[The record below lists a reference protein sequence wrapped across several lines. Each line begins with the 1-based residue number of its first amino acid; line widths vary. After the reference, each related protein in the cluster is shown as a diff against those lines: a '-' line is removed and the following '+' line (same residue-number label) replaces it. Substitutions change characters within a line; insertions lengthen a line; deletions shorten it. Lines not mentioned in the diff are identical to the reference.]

1 MGANGKGK
9 AWRVKVRPVFQPPLP
24 LRWIDD
30 VGRERDLSELSAKSS
45 TGAAYES
52 SVQHILEG
60 SSAELSLHGASLPP
74 EDVERLQGCKQQLVK
89 YCTDQ
94 MRFSTTSVEQRPLGD
109 NGLQIDS
116 IVEGALGDVRQ
127 RMSVVGCVFIPEQGK
142 QEAEINGKHVLVE
155 CTSDSMLLPAK
166 LLQIEAQMELV
177 KQGGSIQL
185 AGKDAVH
192 PTAETTSFAIV
203 YNRQQV
209 NISTDWL
216 QGIAAHC
223 AMKNVLHLLNAGRLL
238 VVYYRPEKSVGSL
251 VDTLLEQKKDI
262 QELEEK
268 QKKDIQELEERQEK
282 QNKQLEEQKKQNKEL
297 EERQE
302 KQNKELEEQKKQ
314 LKELRELLAK
324 QAGRAAFLFFG
335 VILSALRRPHRMAKE
350 KDSQVPC

>member
-1 MGANGKGK
+1 M
-9 AWRVKVRPVFQPPLP
+9 RPVFQPPLP

-45 TGAAYES
+45 TGAAYKS

-60 SSAELSLHGASLPP
+60 SSAKLSLHGASLPP

-109 NGLQIDS
+109 NGLQIDL

-185 AGKDAVH
+185 AGKNAVH

-209 NISTDWL
+209 NIRTDWL

-223 AMKNVLHLLNAGRLL
+223 AMKNLLNAGRLL

-262 QELEEK
+262 QK
-268 QKKDIQELEERQEK
+268 LEERQEK
-282 QNKQLEEQKKQNKEL
+282 QNKELEEQKKQNKEL

>member
-1 MGANGKGK
+1 M
-9 AWRVKVRPVFQPPLP
+9 
-24 LRWIDD
+24 D
-30 VGRERDLSELSAKSS
+30 
-45 TGAAYES
+45 AY
-52 SVQHILEG
+52 LF
-60 SSAELSLHGASLPP
+60 
-74 EDVERLQGCKQQLVK
+74 R
-89 YCTDQ
+89 
-94 MRFSTTSVEQRPLGD
+94 
-109 NGLQIDS
+109 
-116 IVEGALGDVRQ
+116 
-127 RMSVVGCVFIPEQGK
+127 EQGK

-166 LLQIEAQMELV
+166 LLHIETQMELV
-177 KQGGSIQL
+177 KHGGSIQL

-223 AMKNVLHLLNAGRLL
+223 AMKNVLQLLNAGRLL

-251 VDTLLEQKKDI
+251 VDKLLEV
-262 QELEEK
+262 
-268 QKKDIQELEERQEK
+268 
-282 QNKQLEEQKKQNKEL
+282 

-314 LKELRELLAK
+314 LEELRELLAK
-324 QAGRAAFLFFG
+324 KAGRAAFLFFG